1 MKYYSINRKSPAASF
16 SEAVVRGLAPDYGL
30 YYPEEIPVL
39 QNGLLG
45 TGNTLH
51 EISFEAIKRFVGN
64 EIPASE
70 LQSIVEEVLNFPLP
84 IVQIEKDIYS
94 LELWHGPTAAFKDV
108 GARFLSRN
116 LSYFLRNENKEVI
129 VLVATSGDTGS
140 AVASGFLNVDGIKV
154 VILYPQGKVSNIQE
168 KQLTTMG
175 NNITAIEV
183 KGTFDDCQKM
193 VKQAFNDDELRG
205 KLNLSSANSINVARF
220 LPQMFYYFWAY
231 EQLNDRKKPLV
242 FSVPSGNFGNITA
255 GLFAKKM
262 GLPVA
267 QFVAATN
274 INDVVPEYLKTGIYR
289 PRPSIATISNAM
301 DIGDP
306 SNFVR
311 IRELYDDKLESI
323 QKDLVGFSF
332 SDEDSR
338 FSMKSIYNQFG
349 YVTDPHGALGFY
361 AAKKWLASNEGQ
373 CIFLETAHPAKF
385 LEVVEDAIEVKV
397 NIPDT
402 LKECMDKAKIATRM
416 DNSFEVLKRFLFEM

>member
-30 YYPEEIPVL
+30 YYPEEIPEL

-70 LQSIVEEVLNFPLP
+70 LQSIVEDVLNFPLP

-94 LELWHGPTAAFKDV
+94 LELWHGPTAAFKDI

-361 AAKKWLASNEGQ
+361 AAKKWLAGNDGQ

-397 NIPDT
+397 IIPDT
-402 LKECMDKAKIATRM
+402 LKECMDKAKIATSM
-416 DNSFEVLKRFLFEM
+416 DNSFEMLKRFLFEM

>member
-1 MKYYSINRKSPAASF
+1 MKYYSINRKSPAVSF

-30 YYPEEIPVL
+30 YYPEEIPRL

-45 TGNTLH
+45 TGKSLH
-51 EISFEAIKRFVGN
+51 EISFEAIKRFIGN
-64 EIPASE
+64 EIPTSE
-70 LQSIVEEVLNFPLP
+70 LQTIVEDVLNFPLP

-129 VLVATSGDTGS
+129 VLVATSGDTGG

-183 KGTFDDCQKM
+183 MGTFDDCQKM

-220 LPQMFYYFWAY
+220 LPQMFYYFWAF
-231 EQLNDRKKPLV
+231 EQLNDRKKSLA

-349 YVTDPHGALGFY
+349 YITDPHGALGYY
-361 AAKKWLASNEGQ
+361 AAKKWLACNDGQ

-385 LEVVEDAIEVKV
+385 LEVVEDAIETKV
-397 NIPDT
+397 NIPNT